1 MDCIFGVDIGGTNV
15 KLGILSR
22 EGDILDAGSVPTRA
36 AEGPG
41 RVAERAR
48 DWLRERGG
56 DERNCIAAGV
66 DCAGLVDGS
75 KGYLYSSPNLPGWKE
90 IDLAAIFSEHLAL
103 PVVVENDVNAAAYG
117 EYRRGAGKGTSC
129 FACVTLGTGVGG
141 GIITGGTILRGS
153 LGFAGEIGH
162 TVIQI
167 DGPVCSCGRRGHVEA
182 LVGAE
187 AIVRRARRAMEEGK
201 GSVLRDMKE
210 LTVKDIHSAAL
221 AGDVP
226 AIAVLAETGR
236 YLGYGLCNLVHLF
249 NPEIIAVGGGVASA
263 GDFILEPARET
274 VRRNVMHE
282 RLADVRIVQAEL
294 GNTASFTGAAL
305 LAAEKVSAR

>member
-1 MDCIFGVDIGGTNV
+1 MDSIFGVDIGGTNV

-22 EGDILDAGSVPTRA
+22 EGEILDAGSVPTMA

-41 RVAERAR
+41 RVAGRVR

-56 DERNCIAAGV
+56 DGYTCIAAGV

-75 KGYLYSSPNLPGWKE
+75 KGYLYSSPNLPGWE
-90 IDLAAIFSEHLAL
+90 NIDLAAIFSERLSL
-103 PVVVENDVNAAAYG
+103 PVIVDNDVNCAAYG
-117 EYRRGAGKGTSC
+117 EYRRGAGRGTSC

-141 GIITGGTILRGS
+141 GIVTGGTILRGS
-153 LGFAGEIGH
+153 SGFAGEIGH
-162 TVIQI
+162 TLIQI
-167 DGPVCSCGRRGHVEA
+167 DGPVCSCGRRGHLEA
-182 LVGAE
+182 LVGAA
-187 AIVRRARRAMEEGK
+187 AIVERARRAMESGNK
-201 GSVLRDMKE
+201 SVLRDFKTI
-210 LTVKDIHSAAL
+210 TVKDINDAAL
-221 AGDVP
+221 TGDIP

-236 YLGYGLCNLVHLF
+236 HLGYGLCNLVHLF
-249 NPEIIAVGGGVASA
+249 NPEVIAVGGGIAAA

-274 VRRNVMHE
+274 VRQNVMNG

-305 LAAEKVSAR
+305 LAAERVPTW